1 MPLFLFPSFSLFKA
15 NIVFKRFIAFQR
27 FFLLNALGA
36 CEMIMAAADNNGDNF
51 ILQVSNLTVEISN
64 QPIINNLD
72 FKIKRGITLAIVGP
86 NGAGK
91 TTLFR
96 ALLNLIP
103 YTGKIEWRGKVKIG
117 YVPQILSVRDIP
129 ISVKEFLAL
138 KNESK
143 EDMKAVLT
151 SVGLDGET
159 ILEKSLAT
167 LSGGQMR
174 RVLIAWAIVDKPDV
188 LLFDEPTSGV
198 DLDSE
203 EAIYGMLR
211 KLTEKNEITLLLISH
226 DLHIVREYSDYAL
239 ALNKCLVFFGESKEV
254 MNPETQKL
262 IYGEP
267 ICKEYEYGDIHA

>member
-1 MPLFLFPSFSLFKA
+1 
-15 NIVFKRFIAFQR
+15 
-27 FFLLNALGA
+27 
-36 CEMIMAAADNNGDNF
+36 MIMAAADNNGDNF

-96 ALLNLIP
+96 ALLNLVP
-103 YTGKIEWRGKVKIG
+103 YTGKIEWNGKIKIG

-138 KNESK
+138 KNKSE
-143 EDMKAVLT
+143 EDMKATLT
-151 SVGLDGET
+151 SVGLDGEAV
-159 ILEKSLAT
+159 LEKSLAI

-174 RVLIAWAIVDKPDV
+174 RVLIAWAIVDNPDV

-198 DLDSE
+198 DVDSE

-211 KLTEKNEITLLLISH
+211 KLTAKNEITLLLISH

-239 ALNKCLVFFGESKEV
+239 ALNKCMVFFGESPEV

-267 ICKEYEYGDIHA
+267 ICKEYGEAHV

>member
-1 MPLFLFPSFSLFKA
+1 M
-15 NIVFKRFIAFQR
+15 VFMETQ
-27 FFLLNALGA
+27 
-36 CEMIMAAADNNGDNF
+36 DDF
-51 ILQVSNLTVEISN
+51 ILKVSDLGIEISN
-64 QPIINNLD
+64 QRILD
-72 FKIKRGITLAIVGP
+72 NVNFKIKKGITLAIVGP

-103 YTGKIEWRGKVKIG
+103 YSGKIEWNGKVKIG

-129 ISVKEFLAL
+129 ISVKEFLSF
-138 KNESK
+138 KNES
-143 EDMKAVLT
+143 ESDMRSVLA
-151 SVGLDGET
+151 SVGLDSEAVVG
-159 ILEKSLAT
+159 KSLGT
-167 LSGGQMR
+167 LSGGQLR
-174 RVLIAWAIVDKPDV
+174 RVLIGWAIVDKPDV

-211 KLTEKNEITLLLISH
+211 RLTEQNKITLLLISH

-239 ALNKCLVFFGESKEV
+239 ALNKCVVFFGESKEV
-254 MNPETQKL
+254 MNPATQKL

-267 ICKEYEYGDIHA
+267 ICKEYGEAYV

>member
-1 MPLFLFPSFSLFKA
+1 METQ
-15 NIVFKRFIAFQR
+15 N
-27 FFLLNALGA
+27 
-36 CEMIMAAADNNGDNF
+36 DY
-51 ILQVSNLTVEISN
+51 ILKVSNLSVEISN
-64 QPIINNLD
+64 QLIITNVT
-72 FKIKRGITLAIVGP
+72 FKISRGITLAIVGP

-96 ALLNLIP
+96 ALLNLVP
-103 YTGKIEWRGKVKIG
+103 YSGKIEWNGKMKIG
-117 YVPQILSVRDIP
+117 YVPQILAVRDIP
-129 ISVKEFLAL
+129 ISVKEFLSY
-138 KNESK
+138 KNESAS
-143 EDMKAVLT
+143 EMKAVLD
-151 SVGLDGET
+151 SVGLDSE
-159 ILEKSLAT
+159 EVVDKSLGT

-211 KLTEKNEITLLLISH
+211 SLTAKNNITLLLISH

-239 ALNKCLVFFGESKEV
+239 ALNKYLVFFGESKEV
-254 MNPETQKL
+254 MNPATQKL

-267 ICKEYEYGDIHA
+267 ICKEYGDFRA

>member
-1 MPLFLFPSFSLFKA
+1 M
-15 NIVFKRFIAFQR
+15 VFMEPQ
-27 FFLLNALGA
+27 
-36 CEMIMAAADNNGDNF
+36 DY
-51 ILQVSNLTVEISN
+51 ILKVSDLSVEISN
-64 QPIINNLD
+64 QPIISNVT
-72 FKIKRGITLAIVGP
+72 FKISRGITLAVVGP

-96 ALLNLIP
+96 ALLNLVP
-103 YTGKIEWRGKVKIG
+103 YSGKIEWNGKMKIG

-129 ISVKEFLAL
+129 ISVKEFLSY
-138 KNESK
+138 KNESTQ
-143 EDMKAVLT
+143 DIKAVLA
-151 SVGLDGET
+151 SVGLNSET
-159 ILEKSLAT
+159 IVDKNLGT

-211 KLTEKNEITLLLISH
+211 SLTAKNNITLLLISH

-254 MNPETQKL
+254 MNPATQKQ

-267 ICKEYEYGDIHA
+267 ICKEYGDHHA

>member
-1 MPLFLFPSFSLFKA
+1 MVSMET
-15 NIVFKRFIAFQR
+15 Q
-27 FFLLNALGA
+27 
-36 CEMIMAAADNNGDNF
+36 DDF
-51 ILQVSNLTVEISN
+51 ILEVSDLGIEISN
-64 QPIINNLD
+64 QRILD
-72 FKIKRGITLAIVGP
+72 NVNFKIKKGVTLAIVGP

-103 YTGKIEWRGKVKIG
+103 YSGKIEWNGRVKIG

-129 ISVKEFLAL
+129 ISVKEFLSF
-138 KNESK
+138 KNES
-143 EDMKAVLT
+143 ESDMRSVLA
-151 SVGLDGET
+151 SVGLDSQAVMG
-159 ILEKSLAT
+159 KSLGA
-167 LSGGQMR
+167 LSGGQLR
-174 RVLIAWAIVDKPDV
+174 RVLIAWAIVDKPNV

-211 KLTEKNEITLLLISH
+211 RLTEQNKITLLLISH

-239 ALNKCLVFFGESKEV
+239 ALNKCVVFFGESKDV
-254 MNPETQKL
+254 MDPATQKL

-267 ICKEYEYGDIHA
+267 ICKEYGEAYV

>member
-1 MPLFLFPSFSLFKA
+1 M
-15 NIVFKRFIAFQR
+15 VT
-27 FFLLNALGA
+27 
-36 CEMIMAAADNNGDNF
+36 ADKNDNY
-51 ILQVSNLTVEISN
+51 ILKVSNLTVEISN
-64 QPIINNLD
+64 KPIINNLD

-96 ALLNLIP
+96 ALLNLVP
-103 YTGKIEWRGKVKIG
+103 YSGKIEWNGKTKIG
-117 YVPQILSVRDIP
+117 YVPQVLAVRDIP
-129 ISVKEFLAL
+129 ISVREFLSF
-138 KNESK
+138 KNES
-143 EDMKAVLT
+143 ESDIKAVLA
-151 SVGLDGET
+151 SVGLGSEEIVD
-159 ILEKSLAT
+159 KSLAT

-211 KLTEKNEITLLLISH
+211 KLTAKNKITLLLISH

-239 ALNKCLVFFGESKEV
+239 ALNKCMIFFGESKDV
-254 MNPETQKL
+254 MDPATQKL

-267 ICKEYEYGDIHA
+267 ICKEYGEAYV

>member
-1 MPLFLFPSFSLFKA
+1 MAIA
-15 NIVFKRFIAFQR
+15 N
-27 FFLLNALGA
+27 ND
-36 CEMIMAAADNNGDNF
+36 DNY
-51 ILQVSNLTVEISN
+51 ILQVYDLTVDISN
-64 QPIINNLD
+64 QPILSSLN
-72 FKIKRGITLAIVGP
+72 FKVKQGVTLAIVGP

-103 YTGKIEWRGKVKIG
+103 HSGRIEWNGKVKIG
-117 YVPQILSVRDIP
+117 YVPQVLSVRDIP
-129 ISVKEFLAL
+129 ISVREFLAL
-138 KNESK
+138 KNES
-143 EDMKAVLT
+143 ESDMKTALT
-151 SVGLDGET
+151 SVGLNFDG

-167 LSGGQMR
+167 LSGGQTR

-211 KLTEKNEITLLLISH
+211 KLTAKNKITLLLITH

-239 ALNKCLVFFGESKEV
+239 ALNKCLVFFGESRKV
-254 MNPETQKL
+254 MKPETQKL
-262 IYGEP
+262 IYGEH
-267 ICKEYEYGDIHA
+267 ICKEYGENHA

>member
-1 MPLFLFPSFSLFKA
+1 MEGK
-15 NIVFKRFIAFQR
+15 
-27 FFLLNALGA
+27 
-36 CEMIMAAADNNGDNF
+36 GDF
-51 ILQVSNLTVEISN
+51 ILRVSNLNIEISN
-64 QPIINNLD
+64 QKILENLS
-72 FKIKRGITLAIVGP
+72 FAVRRGTTLAIVGP

-96 ALLNLIP
+96 ALLNLVP
-103 YTGKIEWRGKVKIG
+103 FTGKIEWNGKVKVG
-117 YVPQILSVRDIP
+117 YVPQVLSVRDVP

-138 KNESK
+138 KSGSES
-143 EDMKAVLT
+143 DINNSLA
-151 SVGLDGET
+151 SVGLEPDF
-159 ILEKSLAT
+159 IKAKSMSV
-167 LSGGQMR
+167 LSGGQLR

-203 EAIYGMLR
+203 EAIYGML
-211 KLTEKNEITLLLISH
+211 KTLTAKNRITLLLISH

-239 ALNKCLVFFGESKEV
+239 AVNRCKIFFGESKDV

-267 ICKEYEYGDIHA
+267 ICREFGEAYA

>member
-1 MPLFLFPSFSLFKA
+1 M
-15 NIVFKRFIAFQR
+15 VFMEK
-27 FFLLNALGA
+27 
-36 CEMIMAAADNNGDNF
+36 DNY
-51 ILQVSNLTVEISN
+51 ILKVSDLSVEISN
-64 QPIINNLD
+64 QPIISNVT
-72 FKIKRGITLAIVGP
+72 FKINRGITLAIVGP

-96 ALLNLIP
+96 ALLNLVP
-103 YTGKIEWRGKVKIG
+103 YSGKIEWNGKMKIG

-129 ISVKEFLAL
+129 ISVKEFLSY
-138 KNESK
+138 KNESVQ
-143 EDMKAVLT
+143 DMEAVIA
-151 SVGLDGET
+151 SVGLNSEIID
-159 ILEKSLAT
+159 KSLGT

-211 KLTEKNEITLLLISH
+211 KLTAKNKITLLLISH
-226 DLHIVREYSDYAL
+226 DLHIVREYSNYAL

-254 MNPETQKL
+254 MNPDTQKL

-267 ICKEYEYGDIHA
+267 ICKEYGETHVGNANI

>member
-1 MPLFLFPSFSLFKA
+1 
-15 NIVFKRFIAFQR
+15 
-27 FFLLNALGA
+27 
-36 CEMIMAAADNNGDNF
+36 MAANNNGDNF

-64 QPIINNLD
+64 QLILNNLY

-96 ALLNLIP
+96 ALLNLVS
-103 YTGKIEWRGKVKIG
+103 YAGKIEWNGKVKIG

-138 KNESK
+138 KNESQ
-143 EDMKAVLT
+143 EDMRAVLT
-151 SVGLDGET
+151 SVGLDSKAV
-159 ILEKSLAT
+159 LEKSLAT

-211 KLTEKNEITLLLISH
+211 KLTAKNEITLLLISH

-254 MNPETQKL
+254 MNPEIQRL

>member
-1 MPLFLFPSFSLFKA
+1 MATRDKKDDY
-15 NIVFKRFIAFQR
+15 I
-27 FFLLNALGA
+27 LN
-36 CEMIMAAADNNGDNF
+36 
-51 ILQVSNLTVEISN
+51 VSNLTVEFSN
-64 QPIINNLD
+64 QPIISNLN
-72 FKIKRGITLAIVGP
+72 FKIQRGITLAIVGP

-96 ALLNLIP
+96 ALLNLVP
-103 YTGKIEWRGKVKIG
+103 YSGKIEWLGKVKIG
-117 YVPQILSVRDIP
+117 YVPQVLSVRDIP
-129 ISVKEFLAL
+129 ISVKEFLAF
-138 KNESK
+138 KNESAQ
-143 EDMKAVLT
+143 DMKAVLA
-151 SVGLDGET
+151 SVGLDSET
-159 ILEKSLAT
+159 IIGKSLAT

-211 KLTEKNEITLLLISH
+211 SLTEKNEITLLLISH
-226 DLHIVREYSDYAL
+226 DLHIVREYSDCAL

-254 MNPETQKL
+254 MHPATQKL

-267 ICKEYEYGDIHA
+267 ICKEYGETHV

>member
-1 MPLFLFPSFSLFKA
+1 MATDDK
-15 NIVFKRFIAFQR
+15 NNNYI
-27 FFLLNALGA
+27 LN
-36 CEMIMAAADNNGDNF
+36 
-51 ILQVSNLTVEISN
+51 VSNLTVEISN
-64 QPIINNLD
+64 QPIIDNLN

-96 ALLNLIP
+96 ALLNLVP
-103 YTGKIEWRGKVKIG
+103 YKGKIEWNGKMKIG
-117 YVPQILSVRDIP
+117 YVPQVLSVRDIP
-129 ISVKEFLAL
+129 ISVREFLSF
-138 KNESK
+138 KNESA

-151 SVGLDGET
+151 AVGLDSET
-159 ILEKSLAT
+159 IIDKSLAT

-211 KLTEKNEITLLLISH
+211 KLTSKNNITLLLISH

-239 ALNKCLVFFGESKEV
+239 AINKCLVFFGESKEV
-254 MNPETQKL
+254 MNPATQKL

-267 ICKEYEYGDIHA
+267 ICREYGEAHV

>member
-1 MPLFLFPSFSLFKA
+1 MKA
-15 NIVFKRFIAFQR
+15 
-27 FFLLNALGA
+27 L
-36 CEMIMAAADNNGDNF
+36 DNF
-51 ILQVSNLTVEISN
+51 ILRVSNLSIDVSN
-64 QPIINNLD
+64 QKIIDNLS
-72 FKIKRGITLAIVGP
+72 FETKRGVTLAIVGP

-103 YTGKIEWRGKVKIG
+103 YKGKIEWSEKVKIG

-129 ISVKEFLAL
+129 ISVKEFLSF
-138 KNESK
+138 KNES
-143 EDMKAVLT
+143 ESDITAVLA
-151 SVGLDGET
+151 SVGLDSEAVVN
-159 ILEKSLAT
+159 KSLGV
-167 LSGGQMR
+167 LSGGQLR
-174 RVLIAWAIVDKPDV
+174 RVLIAWAIVDRPNV

-203 EAIYGMLR
+203 EAIYGMLKR
-211 KLTEKNEITLLLISH
+211 LTEQNRITLLLISH

-254 MNPETQKL
+254 MDPAVQKL

-267 ICKEYEYGDIHA
+267 ICKEYGEARV

>member
-1 MPLFLFPSFSLFKA
+1 M
-15 NIVFKRFIAFQR
+15 VFMEAQ
-27 FFLLNALGA
+27 
-36 CEMIMAAADNNGDNF
+36 DDV
-51 ILQVSNLTVEISN
+51 ILKVSNLRVEFSN
-64 QPIINNLD
+64 QPIINNVT
-72 FKIKRGITLAIVGP
+72 FEIKRGVTLAIVGP

-103 YTGKIEWRGKVKIG
+103 YEGKIEWGGKIKIG

-129 ISVKEFLAL
+129 ISVKEFLSY
-138 KNESK
+138 KNESVQ
-143 EDMKAVLT
+143 DMKDVLS
-151 SVGLDGET
+151 SVGLDSET
-159 ILEKSLAT
+159 MIDKSLAT

-211 KLTEKNEITLLLISH
+211 RLTAKNKITLLLISH

-239 ALNKCLVFFGESKEV
+239 ALNKCLVFFGESKDV
-254 MNPETQKL
+254 MDPATQKL

-267 ICKEYEYGDIHA
+267 ICKEYGEAHV

>member
-1 MPLFLFPSFSLFKA
+1 MA
-15 NIVFKRFIAFQR
+15 TDDKRDNYI
-27 FFLLNALGA
+27 LN
-36 CEMIMAAADNNGDNF
+36 
-51 ILQVSNLTVEISN
+51 VSNLTVEISN
-64 QPIINNLD
+64 QPIIDNLN

-103 YTGKIEWRGKVKIG
+103 YRGKIEWDGKMKIG
-117 YVPQILSVRDIP
+117 YVPQVLSVRDIP
-129 ISVKEFLAL
+129 ISVREFLSF
-138 KNESK
+138 KNESAK
-143 EDMKAVLT
+143 DMKAVLAA
-151 SVGLDGET
+151 VGLDSET
-159 ILEKSLAT
+159 IIDKSLAT

-174 RVLIAWAIVDKPDV
+174 RLLIAWAIVDKPDV

-211 KLTEKNEITLLLISH
+211 KLTSKNNITLLLISH

-254 MNPETQKL
+254 MNLATQKL

-267 ICKEYEYGDIHA
+267 ICREYGEAHV